1 MVLTAQ
7 RRARA
12 AGDRAGARARV
23 TLRQNLAWALG
34 YNLIALP
41 FAAAGWIEPW
51 LAALGMAGSS
61 LIVTLNALR
70 LVRREPAMRPDV
82 AAAARSAA

>member
-1 MVLTAQ
+1 MRVPQAIAMA

-12 AGDRAGARARV
+12 
-23 TLRQNLAWALG
+23 TMRQNLLWALG
-34 YNLIALP
+34 YNLLALP

-51 LAALGMAGSS
+51 LAALGMAASS

-70 LVRREPAMRPDV
+70 LVRRDPAKPSDEAPV
-82 AAAARSAA
+82 TLPVSS